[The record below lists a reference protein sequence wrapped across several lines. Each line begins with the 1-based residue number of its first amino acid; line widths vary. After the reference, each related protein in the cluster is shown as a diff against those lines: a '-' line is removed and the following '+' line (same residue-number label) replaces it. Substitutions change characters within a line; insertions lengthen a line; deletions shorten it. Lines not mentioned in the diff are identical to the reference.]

1 MGNIGHLEEVHD
13 PHGRLI
19 RAPEDGKIHV
29 AEAVQ
34 VISEILLVI
43 VEVHGEED
51 EALCFELFAQGENF
65 GQGFAAI
72 GASGLPKIKE
82 DGFSAELGEADFPA
96 GEVREGEI
104 RGGEAG
110 LNPLRRLP
118 KAEAEECTRSGEDEE
133 DKGHSPKKEPLP
145 PESTEHRGK
154 FKGKGAEDEPRRRG
168 WNPATSGI
176 KPDAT
181 DFCFHSFVA
190 SGFMPDE
197 NVADKPRRHE
207 LKTKRRG

>member
-1 MGNIGHLEEVHD
+1 MGNIGHLEEVHNL
-13 PHGRLI
+13 HGRLI
-19 RAPEDGKIHV
+19 RAPKDGKIHV

-51 EALCFELFAQGENF
+51 EALSFELLAQGENF

-118 KAEAEECTRSGEDEE
+118 KAEAEECTRSGEDKE

-145 PESTEHRGK
+145 PESAKHQRK
-154 FKGKGAEDEPRRRG
+154 FKGKGAEDETYRQG
-168 WNPATSGI
+168 
-176 KPDAT
+176 
-181 DFCFHSFVA
+181 
-190 SGFMPDE
+190 
-197 NVADKPRRHE
+197 
-207 LKTKRRG
+207 